1 MSIVLAGGG
10 TAGHVEPALAL
21 ADALRR
27 ANPRIPITC
36 LGTERGLETRLVPL
50 RGYDLELSPA
60 VPMPRSVNEQ
70 LLSVPGRLGGAV
82 SAATAV
88 LDRVRADVLVGFGGY
103 VATPAYLAARRRG
116 VPIVV
121 HEANVRPGL
130 ANRIG
135 VRLTRHV
142 FTGQPGTKLAHA
154 TYIGIP
160 IRREI
165 AGLDRLAL
173 GDKARAHFGLRPD
186 LPVLLVTGGSQGAR
200 SLNQAVVAAAAWIR
214 SAGVQ
219 LLHIVGPRSDVDVP
233 PPGGEPP
240 YVALPYLDRMDLG
253 YAAADFALCR
263 AGAMTCAE
271 LTAVGLAAAYVPLPH
286 GNGEQRLNAEPI
298 EEAGGGLIIDDADLS
313 PEWIVETL
321 LPILLDDE
329 LVAAMGRA
337 AAASGNRD
345 ADRDLAALVLSAGR
359 SPRRARPA
367 RRASTVSQ
375 PGRRSR
381 SGPPARR
388 PPWR

>member
-1 MSIVLAGGG
+1 V
-10 TAGHVEPALAL
+10 
-21 ADALRR
+21 
-27 ANPRIPITC
+27 
-36 LGTERGLETRLVPL
+36 
-50 RGYDLELSPA
+50 
-60 VPMPRSVNEQ
+60 
-70 LLSVPGRLGGAV
+70 
-82 SAATAV
+82 
-88 LDRVRADVLVGFGGY
+88 
-103 VATPAYLAARRRG
+103 
-116 VPIVV
+116 
-121 HEANVRPGL
+121 
-130 ANRIG
+130 
-135 VRLTRHV
+135 
-142 FTGQPGTKLAHA
+142 
-154 TYIGIP
+154 
-160 IRREI
+160 
-165 AGLDRLAL
+165 
-173 GDKARAHFGLRPD
+173 
-186 LPVLLVTGGSQGAR
+186 
-200 SLNQAVVAAAAWIR
+200 
-214 SAGVQ
+214 
-219 LLHIVGPRSDVDVP
+219 
-233 PPGGEPP
+233 
-240 YVALPYLDRMDLG
+240 LPYLDRMDLG